1 MLIDIFQ
8 NRAFSAIELTTT
20 LNDAPYRPEFL
31 GNFGEALFPTTRS
44 RFRTIAVVKRKTG
57 MALIPVSPI
66 GAPPVELEGPSAD
79 VRPFFTRR
87 LAKGSTVYAE
97 ELQGVLALPDFQQVV
112 AGVAEELA
120 SRAVTIRADIETT
133 HEHMRLGA
141 IFGKVVDADGV
152 RVLDDWFANWGVAEP
167 VPFNFHLDVAT
178 TNVRSICTDIR
189 DAMFN
194 ASPGSWVQG
203 RTEVHALAGGTF
215 FKLLTSHPTIE
226 RVYLNTQNA
235 LQLGQEQADVWEWG
249 GITFHKYRGT
259 PGGEFSVGDEEV
271 RIFPLGA
278 RDAFSRVAGPAEFA
292 PFINTPGQ
300 DVYGLTIPDRDRDA
314 WARYE
319 GYSYPL
325 YVCLRPE
332 MLQRGVAR

>member
-1 MLIDIFQ
+1 MLLNIFQ
-8 NRAFSAIELTTT
+8 NRAFSAIELTAT
-20 LNDAPYRPEFL
+20 LQDTPYRPEFL
-31 GNFGEALFPTTRS
+31 GQFGELLFPVNRS
-44 RFRTIAVVKRKTG
+44 RFRVVAVIKRKDG

-66 GAPPVELEGPSAD
+66 GAPPVELEGGSAD
-79 VRPFFTRR
+79 ARYFATRR

-97 ELQGVLALPDFQQVV
+97 ELQGVLAQPDFQQVV
-112 AGVAEELA
+112 AGVAAELA
-120 SRAVTIRADIETT
+120 TRALTIRADIELT

-152 RVLDDWFANWGVAEP
+152 RILDDWFANWGIAEP
-167 VPFNFHLDVAT
+167 TAFNFNLDVAT
-178 TNVRSICTDIR
+178 TNVRSICTDVR

-194 ASPGSWVQG
+194 ASPGSWIQG
-203 RTEVHALAGGTF
+203 RTEIHALAGGGF
-215 FKLLTSHPTIE
+215 FKMLTSHPTIE

-259 PGGEFSVGDEEV
+259 PNGEFSVGDEEV
-271 RIFPLGA
+271 RFFPLGA
-278 RDAFSRVAGPAEFA
+278 RDAFQRVAGPGEFA

-300 DVYGLTIPDRDRDA
+300 DVYGITVPDRDRDA
-314 WARYE
+314 WTRYE

-325 YVCLRPE
+325 YMCLRPE
-332 MLQRGVAR
+332 MLQKGVAR